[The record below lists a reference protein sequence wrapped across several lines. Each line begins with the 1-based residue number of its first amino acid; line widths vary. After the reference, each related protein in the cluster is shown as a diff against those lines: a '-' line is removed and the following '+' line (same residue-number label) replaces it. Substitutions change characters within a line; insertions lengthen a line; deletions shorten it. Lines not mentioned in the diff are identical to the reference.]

1 MLYWY
6 KSNNIH
12 THQRAAKDLEKG
24 MPLAVA
30 ALEEWHA
37 ETFKHAGKL
46 KAPYTSSLRPRTL
59 VA

>member
-1 MLYWY
+1 MRRYAY
-6 KSNNIH
+6 
-12 THQRAAKDLEKG
+12 QRAAKDLEKG

-46 KAPYTSSLRPRTL
+46 KAPHSSSLRPHTP
-59 VA
+59 V

>member
-1 MLYWY
+1 
-6 KSNNIH
+6 
-12 THQRAAKDLEKG
+12 

-46 KAPYTSSLRPRTL
+46 KAPYTRNLRPHTL
-59 VA
+59 VYGVPERLHVQLLVYGALRFLCMQP